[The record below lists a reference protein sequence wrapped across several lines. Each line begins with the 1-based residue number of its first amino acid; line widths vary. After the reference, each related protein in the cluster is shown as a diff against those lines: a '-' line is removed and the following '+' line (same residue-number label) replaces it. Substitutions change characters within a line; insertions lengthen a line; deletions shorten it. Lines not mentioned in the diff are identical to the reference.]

1 LESVECVYIGPFKEL
16 EPIPQ
21 FRGNREIGALSG
33 NALLAIVLTLRRHR
47 AGPHSFQFRADSLPH
62 DRPRRC
68 LSHCFPESRLELSPS
83 VAFFRRINRIT
94 RIASVAT
101 RKMKPGRGARKPNP
115 IRWEW
120 TDKNPITQV
129 RQSAKRS
136 KIPTVLSVE
145 EIQRLFSW
153 IKEPCRT
160 AVILI
165 FPLQSQQFSHPQTA
179 HRIVRFD
186 VGLRKSNRPVGCM
199 ELPASISIIQ
209 PGLGACDRPQDRSH
223 RL

>member
-1 LESVECVYIGPFKEL
+1 
-16 EPIPQ
+16 
-21 FRGNREIGALSG
+21 
-33 NALLAIVLTLRRHR
+33 
-47 AGPHSFQFRADSLPH
+47 
-62 DRPRRC
+62 
-68 LSHCFPESRLELSPS
+68 
-83 VAFFRRINRIT
+83 
-94 RIASVAT
+94 VAT